1 MAFKVMKTGAWA
13 NTGTV
18 KVMKTGAWA
27 TAGFVKARKLGAW
40 VQVWPLVGPLTAHS
54 LAASGTTSA
63 TSTARYYVDSDGFI
77 YTKLGTA
84 SIVQQEEQWLLGGTN
99 SDYEVKFTQ
108 TGSVGSGSLNGT
120 LGSWLSLSTDRE
132 INTTTTAGNT
142 YDATVTVEIREASS
156 GTVVASTS
164 IDLTSDW
171 F

>member
-13 NTGTV
+13 NTSTV

-27 TAGFVKARKLGAW
+27 TAGFVKARKTGAW
-40 VQVWPLVGPLTAHS
+40 VQVWPLVGPLTSHS
-54 LAASGTTSA
+54 VAASAGTSGG
-63 TSTARYYVDSDGFI
+63 STARYYVDSDGFI
-77 YTKLGTA
+77 YTKQGLS
-84 SIVQQEEQWLLGGTN
+84 SIVQQEQWLLGGTN
-99 SDYEVKFTQ
+99 TDYEVRFTQ

-120 LGSWLSLSTDRE
+120 LSTWLGLGTDRE

-142 YDATVTVEIREASS
+142 YDATVTVEIREVST
-156 GTVVASTS
+156 GTILQSTS